1 VEHWYVY
8 YKLPADAL
16 PDVLPALRSL
26 VQQIARAAGGP
37 GRLQARI
44 DVKEGLATVMEV
56 YPEVQDP
63 ARLDAAMRSALAAC
77 DLPDAA
83 RSGRRVER
91 FRDL

>member
-1 VEHWYVY
+1 MY
-8 YKLPADAL
+8 YKLPAESL
-16 PDVLPALRSL
+16 PDVLPGLRSL

-44 DVKEGLATVMEV
+44 DVNEGMATVMEV
-56 YPEVQDP
+56 YPDVADP

-83 RSGRRVER
+83 RSGRRIER